1 VLDGT
6 AEIIVDDATFRLGER
21 DALAVPVGAWHQVRN
36 SGLGPLT
43 FLAVAS
49 PAVLGDAELD

>member
-1 VLDGT
+1 
-6 AEIIVDDATFRLGER
+6 
-21 DALAVPVGAWHQVRN
+21 VRN